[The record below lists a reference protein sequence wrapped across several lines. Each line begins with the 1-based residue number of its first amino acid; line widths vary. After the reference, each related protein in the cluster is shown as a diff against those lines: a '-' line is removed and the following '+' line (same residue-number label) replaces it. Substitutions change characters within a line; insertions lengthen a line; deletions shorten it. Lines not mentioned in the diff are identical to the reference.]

1 MKPQIQ
7 NFQEAE
13 NVIIKSVPSTAFP
26 EEVRL
31 QKATHDVTPPKD
43 KSSAPI
49 REVVLTKNSTLQKLD
64 PFVNFQ

>member
-1 MKPQIQ
+1 M
-7 NFQEAE
+7 
-13 NVIIKSVPSTAFP
+13 IIKSVPSTAFP

-31 QKATHDVTPPKD
+31 QKATQDVTPPKD

-64 PFVNFQ
+64 PFVDFQ